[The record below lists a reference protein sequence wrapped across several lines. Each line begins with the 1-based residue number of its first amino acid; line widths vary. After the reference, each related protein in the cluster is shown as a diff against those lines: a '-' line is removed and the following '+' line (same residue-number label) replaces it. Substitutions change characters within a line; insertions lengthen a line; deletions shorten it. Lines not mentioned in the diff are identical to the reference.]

1 MADINSFLDQ
11 YLKGNPVLQGVTE
24 LATEEAMAQAR
35 RKSAGEVYQMMRKE
49 VENMSWPKKAMIA
62 AGHEAD
68 KLGAGTRDFIDSVN
82 GVYEMMSGNEAGQD
96 ASIKRQ
102 YEREIEQQQ
111 LDEAYKAFKDNAGLS
126 SQLAG
131 GSLPY
136 VLDSV
141 LLGPMAARGA
151 GAVISSLGRGVA
163 KTAKVTGQASKTAI
177 QKLAEME
184 DIPGYLGKRM
194 QKEWVE
200 PIAKTSARIKGRI
213 PEYDPYRPGAA
224 KSVLGDVALGG
235 IEGGL
240 HYDNTIG
247 EGALASGMGSMSG
260 QVVKPMLHKSPSFYT
275 DNEQRL
281 IEWGKDNHYKF
292 LPGMET
298 GNRGHQMFENDLRTS
313 NAWTDVVKQIDRHN
327 DFITNRIAFE
337 QLGIPPGQLKEL
349 SPSVLKSHMDSLSK
363 EYEDLINSTRVRFE
377 PTDFSPVLDTINSLK
392 QVGTKPALKT
402 AASMEEY
409 VLRLE
414 ELRKSQLPVRDP
426 MTGKLKKSALGGKVY
441 QDFRKDIKSQ
451 IRQAYDKQDTARAT
465 ALNEILKVVDTGIER
480 GVKDFG
486 GEAGAAKWKDLNERW
501 ALSNLVMEKGMNPL
515 GFVDGAKLG
524 KYLLSEDPQRF
535 LMETA
540 GPRMTELQKAAK
552 LAYMTRN
559 QANNG
564 LGNALGHVSNPEKKS
579 AVETM
584 LSSPLAGAASFTGL
598 PQLLMGLYK
607 RGWPSTTGMLG
618 FDGSPFRN
626 APIYTR
632 SLGQASQFYPELSEA
647 IVKAEDYIA
656 GLPSRIK
663 NRIAP
668 AESNI
673 DEFLKRY

>member
-1 MADINSFLDQ
+1 MADITSFLSKYAAD
-11 YLKGNPVLQGVTE
+11 NPVVHIGLEVAADKIMHE
-24 LATEEAMAQAR
+24 LGR
-35 RKSAGEVYQMMRKE
+35 RSTSQVYQAMRKE
-49 VENMSWPKKAMIA
+49 VENMSWPEKAMIA
-62 AGHEAD
+62 AGHETD
-68 KLGAGTRDFIDSVN
+68 KLGAGTRDFIDSIS
-82 GVYEMMSGNEAGQD
+82 GTYDMMAGNEAAMQ
-96 ASIKRQ
+96 AAMERQ
-102 YEREIEQQQ
+102 RARAIEQAA
-111 LDEAYKAFKDNAGLS
+111 LDKAYAPFKDNAGLS
-126 SQLAG
+126 AQLT
-131 GSLPY
+131 GSMLPY
-136 VLDSV
+136 VLNSV
-141 LLGPMAARGA
+141 LFGPLAARGA
-151 GAVISSLGRGVA
+151 GTAISTLGKGIT
-163 KTAKVTGQASKTAI
+163 KTAKATGQASKTTI

-184 DIPGYLGKRM
+184 GIPGYFGKRM

-200 PIAKTSARIKGRI
+200 PIAKTSARMKGQI
-213 PEYDPYRPGAA
+213 PEYDPFRPGAA
-224 KSVLGDVALGG
+224 KSILGDIALGG

-247 EGALASGMGSMSG
+247 KGALASGMGSITG

-298 GNRGHQMFENDLRTS
+298 GHRGHQMFENDLRTS
-313 NAWTDVVKQIDRHN
+313 NAWTDVVKQIDRNN

-363 EYEDLINSTRVRFE
+363 EYEDLISSTRVRFE

-409 VLRLE
+409 LLRLE
-414 ELRKSQLPVRDP
+414 ELRKSQMPVRDP
-426 MTGKLKKSALGGKVY
+426 MTGKLRKSALGGKVY

-451 IRQAYDKQDTARAT
+451 ISQAYDKQDTARAT
-465 ALNEILKVVDTGIER
+465 ALNEVLKVVDTGIER

-552 LAYMTRN
+552 LSYMTKN

-564 LGNALGHVSNPEKKS
+564 LGNSLGYVSNPEKKS

-618 FDGSPFRN
+618 FDGSLFRN
-626 APIYTR
+626 APTYTR
-632 SLGQASQFYPELSEA
+632 SLGQASQFYPSLGEA
-647 IVKAEDYIA
+647 LGKAEDYISE
-656 GLPSRIK
+656 LPSRIK